1 MPFEGEFAT
10 GESLLTL
17 ERSEALREFRGR
29 VRERPRDRGPNPNLL
44 SVSRNSWMPN
54 RVIAVD
60 GSTISVPI
68 ENGFPLAEVS
78 LLKVALVS
86 IDLSKLSSSPDD
98 IPSPRIFY
106 DMEKAHTFDKVLPGA
121 NIDRADV
128 AEDTPRQ
135 FFRETVQETL
145 EGRIGNTHETLIE
158 TVRAIVGAGR
168 LGGAK
173 PPTCPIEDCENELA
187 AGSGRY
193 ICRCDRKATLFE
205 ADAFRFSERFS
216 EVSTN
221 GEAHGEVRHLVEVL
235 SLINILRY
243 FAKDDT
249 TLGYLRDN
257 VFILD
262 GPLALFGHPAWLA
275 PYVRRELHRI
285 NDLCLAKGFELA
297 LFGFEKSGA
306 FVEHFEQLDHT
317 ADRGPRSKYPT
328 GTSIGL
334 DSAYINRN
342 IALRPEN
349 AKPHGKD
356 TYFGRK
362 LFYKTAAGD
371 HAVITT
377 GMVNDPSQ
385 DFHRADLACYPR
397 LGDILNVLDHLATY
411 LYRDGFMPLVRAN
424 AHAAIPL
431 KRGSDIIRGL
441 FQIETR
447 TIG

>member
-10 GESLLTL
+10 GESLISL
-17 ERSEALREFRGR
+17 EKSEALREFKGR
-29 VRERPRDRGPNPNLL
+29 VRERTRGSGPNPNVL
-44 SVSRNSWMPN
+44 SISRNDWMPN

-60 GSTISVPI
+60 GSTINVPMD
-68 ENGFPLAEVS
+68 NGFPLAEVS

-86 IDLSKLSSSPDD
+86 IDLSLLISSSDR
-98 IPSPRIFY
+98 IPSPRVFY

-128 AEDTPRQ
+128 ADDTPRK

-145 EGRIGNTHETLIE
+145 EAKIGSAHESLIE
-158 TVRAIVGAGR
+158 TVRAVVGSSR

-173 PPTCPIEDCENELA
+173 PPLCPLEDCDRELA

-193 ICRCDRKATLFE
+193 VCPCSRKETLFE

-216 EVSTN
+216 DVSSN
-221 GEAHGEVRHLVEVL
+221 GEAHGEVRHLLEVL
-235 SLINILRY
+235 SLLNVLRF
-243 FAKDDT
+243 FARDES

-257 VFILD
+257 VFVLD

-275 PYVRRELHRI
+275 PYVRKELVRI
-285 NDLCLAKGFELA
+285 NNLCRNKGFDLA

-306 FVEHFEQLDHT
+306 FVEHFEQLDFS
-317 ADRGPRSKYPT
+317 AEKGPRCKHPPGTAISLSSK
-328 GTSIGL
+328 
-334 DSAYINRN
+334 YINRN

-362 LFYKTAAGD
+362 IFYKTASGD

-377 GMVNDPSQ
+377 GMANEASQ
-385 DFHRADLACYPR
+385 DFERADISCYPR
-397 LGDILNVLDHLATY
+397 LADILNVLDHLATY

-431 KRGSDIIRGL
+431 RKGSDIIRGL
-441 FQIETR
+441 FGAT
-447 TIG
+447 T

>member
-1 MPFEGEFAT
+1 
-10 GESLLTL
+10 
-17 ERSEALREFRGR
+17 
-29 VRERPRDRGPNPNLL
+29 
-44 SVSRNSWMPN
+44 MPN

-68 ENGFPLAEVS
+68 DNGFPLAEVS

-86 IDLSKLSSSPDD
+86 IDLSLLTGNVDR

-128 AEDTPRQ
+128 PDDTPRK
-135 FFRETVQETL
+135 FFRETVQEAL
-145 EGRIGNTHETLIE
+145 EAKIGSAHESLIE
-158 TVRAIVGAGR
+158 TVREIVGGSR
-168 LGGAK
+168 LGAAK
-173 PPTCPIEDCENELA
+173 APICPLEGCENELA
-187 AGSGRY
+187 IGISRY
-193 ICRCDRKATLFE
+193 TCPCSRKEALFE

-216 EVSTN
+216 DVSSN

-235 SLINILRY
+235 ALLNVLRF
-243 FAKDDT
+243 FAGAES

-262 GPLALFGHPAWLA
+262 GPLALFGHPAWLT
-275 PYVRRELHRI
+275 PYVRRELVRI
-285 NDLCLAKGFELA
+285 NSLCRRKGFELA
-297 LFGFEKSGA
+297 VFGFEKSGA
-306 FVEHFEQLDHT
+306 FVEHFEQLDFS
-317 ADRGPRSKYPT
+317 AEKGPRCKYHPNT
-328 GTSIGL
+328 VIAL
-334 DSAYINRN
+334 DSKYINRN

-362 LFYKTAAGD
+362 VLYKTASGD

-377 GMVNDPSQ
+377 AMINEPSQ
-385 DFHRADLACYPR
+385 DFERSDISCYPR

-424 AHAAIPL
+424 AQAAIPL
-431 KRGSDIIRGL
+431 RKGSDIIRGL
-441 FQIETR
+441 FGTAA
-447 TIG
+447 